1 LTEADQ
7 YRADILTH
15 LIAKKT
21 TVATAAIRLGLT
33 ERQVRRLRVDFQR
46 DSLSSIPHKSR
57 GRKPA
62 HAMKLELSDM
72 IWELANPKGI
82 YHDFNTTHM
91 AQMLAKDHNIIIG
104 RSTLQRFLQAKRLP
118 LLAAPERKKTDRSR
132 RLRKAAVGEMAQIDG
147 SLHDWLEGRGPKM
160 CLMGSIDDASN
171 NVLHLRF
178 WPTET
183 AAGYLYMFRDI
194 AVKFGLPASY
204 YHDKHTILR
213 SPKKATIEDEL
224 AGTVPMSH
232 VQKVMYDLGVTS
244 IAAHSPQAK
253 GRIERLWETLQDR
266 LCKEM
271 RLAQVDTL
279 EQANQFLLQFIK
291 EFNATFSLEPIS
303 AETEWVEMLPDAD
316 LDYLF
321 SMQETRTVKLDHTIA
336 FEGQTF
342 KIKASSRTR
351 SLGGQVIGVRT
362 NPEGITFLYDGK
374 NRLQYSIV
382 TERPRAQG
390 AEKPVK
396 AVTMKLDDIQTTTKP
411 NAGRR
416 AFMFAKP

>member
-1 LTEADQ
+1 LTNADQ
-7 YRADILTH
+7 RRADILTH

-21 TVATAAIRLGLT
+21 TVATAAIRLDLT
-33 ERQVRRLRVDFQR
+33 ERQVRRLKVNFEKDAIA
-46 DSLSSIPHKSR
+46 SIPHKNR
-57 GRKPA
+57 GRKPV
-62 HAMKLELSDM
+62 HTMTD
-72 IWELANPKGI
+72 ELANAIWKLASPTGI
-82 YHDFNTTHM
+82 YHDFNTSHM
-91 AQMLAKDHNIIIG
+91 AHMLAKDQNIIIG
-104 RSTLQRFLQAKRLP
+104 RSTLQRFLRARRVP
-118 LLAAPERKKTDRSR
+118 LCPQPERKPTDRTR
-132 RLRKAAVGEMAQIDG
+132 RLRKASIGEMAQIDG

-178 WPTET
+178 WPTES

-194 AVKFGLPASY
+194 AVRFGLPASY

-213 SPKKATIEDEL
+213 SPKKATIDDEL
-224 AGTVPMSH
+224 AGKVPMSH
-232 VQKVMYDLGVTS
+232 VQKVLHDLGVES

-271 RLAQVDTL
+271 RLGQVDTL
-279 EQANQFLLQFIK
+279 DQANQFLVQFIK

-303 AETEWVEMLPDAD
+303 AETEWVEMLPGAD

-321 SMQETRTVKLDHTIA
+321 SMQETRTVKLDHTVA
-336 FEGQTF
+336 FEGQIF
-342 KIKASSRTR
+342 QIKSGSRTR
-351 SLGGQVIGVRT
+351 SLARKVIGVRT
-362 NPEGITFLYDGK
+362 NPEGVTFLYDGK
-374 NRLQYSIV
+374 KRLQYSIV
-382 TERPRAQG
+382 PERPRAQ
-390 AEKPVK
+390 ATEKPVK
-396 AVTMKLDDIQTTTKP
+396 AVTVKLDDIQTTTKP